1 MIVQCVHFAHRQI
14 GSGVPQYRCREM
26 HQSRRLL
33 VQSSCRAE
41 PAQSG
46 NHLTRPT
53 SSTIF
58 DLKSVTLR
66 NHWTVARNRI
76 GVLHRQQWPYAWTI
90 VSSANSAWAA
100 RRSAT
105 IRGFAS
111 LTLWPAYVPAS
122 SVKRPRA
129 STGEKAGRPSFRP
142 SSKSSGP
149 WPGAEC
155 TSPVYSATT
164 VSEETTLWTHSPF
177 AAFWYGSFV
186 RSGWRYASPTSS
198 LPFFVSTTEYF
209 ATPPRAMISGTAASM
224 TQRYSGFLP
233 WGTFTFAYRKS
244 GWTAIARFAGRVHG
258 VVVQIRRDSSDL
270 PAMRN
275 LT

>member
-1 MIVQCVHFAHRQI
+1 
-14 GSGVPQYRCREM
+14 M

-33 VQSSCRAE
+33 VQSSCRAD

-46 NHLTRPT
+46 NQVTRPT

-58 DLKSVTLR
+58 GLTSATLR

-129 STGEKAGRPSFRP
+129 STGEKAGRPSF
-142 SSKSSGP
+142 
-149 WPGAEC
+149 
-155 TSPVYSATT
+155 SPV
-164 VSEETTLWTHSPF
+164 ED
-177 AAFWYGSFV
+177 
-186 RSGWRYASPTSS
+186 
-198 LPFFVSTTEYF
+198 
-209 ATPPRAMISGTAASM
+209 
-224 TQRYSGFLP
+224 
-233 WGTFTFAYRKS
+233 RKS
-244 GWTAIARFAGRVHG
+244 TRLNSSHG
-258 VVVQIRRDSSDL
+258 YISYAVFCLKKKKKQDEQRPQGV
-270 PAMRN
+270 
-275 LT
+275 